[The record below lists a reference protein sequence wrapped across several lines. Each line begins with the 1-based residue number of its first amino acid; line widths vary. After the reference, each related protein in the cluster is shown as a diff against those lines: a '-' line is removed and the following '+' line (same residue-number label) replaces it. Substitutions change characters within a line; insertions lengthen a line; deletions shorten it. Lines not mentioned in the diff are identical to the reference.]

1 MRTPGRGGLALTAI
15 VVTLVLAGCAT
26 ESPTPTPSALPT
38 ASPSPSTSAEPNLP
52 PTFDP
57 EGGASDN
64 IAYFDEVVQSHIAA
78 GGDMSNATIVSLLT
92 SAGWTAAQLEVTFD
106 GTPLGNATDTVSFA
120 ALMGEE
126 CIVGQWNGE
135 YTSTVFPVLSSGTCL
150 IGTPHRVG

>member
-1 MRTPGRGGLALTAI
+1 M
-15 VVTLVLAGCAT
+15 
-26 ESPTPTPSALPT
+26 
-38 ASPSPSTSAEPNLP
+38 P

-64 IAYFDEVVQSHIAA
+64 IAYFDEVVRSHIAA

-92 SAGWTAAQLEVTFD
+92 SAGWTAGQLEVTPD

-135 YTSTVFPVLSSGTCL
+135 YTSAVFPVLSSGTCL

>member
-1 MRTPGRGGLALTAI
+1 MKLPRRGALVPTALAVALA
-15 VVTLVLAGCAT
+15 LAGCAP
-26 ESPTPTPSALPT
+26 EVPTPSPSEPPA
-38 ASPSPSTSAEPNLP
+38 ASPSATPEPNLP

-64 IAYFDEVVQSHIAA
+64 IAYFDEVVRAHVAA
-78 GGDMSNATIVSLLT
+78 GGDMSNSTIVSLLT
-92 SAGWTAAQLEVTFD
+92 SAGWTAGQLEVTPD
-106 GTPLGNATDTVSFA
+106 GTPLGNATDAVSFA

-135 YTSTVFPVLSSGTCL
+135 YTSAVVPVLSSGTCL